1 MFKGSNAPMKFRRSS
16 AMATDVAILRFFVHA
31 ILALHALSSVGAFT
45 PLNLAFRSQQY
56 GVWGVR
62 IMSTSSHASK
72 KRQSWR
78 VLRAEAEASATTNES
93 SLPSPLVMAKF
104 ALPTLAMRL
113 ATPVKRYL

>member
-1 MFKGSNAPMKFRRSS
+1 
-16 AMATDVAILRFFVHA
+16 MATDVAILRFFVHA
-31 ILALHALSSVGAFT
+31 ILALHAVSSVGAFT

-56 GVWGVR
+56 GLCHR
-62 IMSTSSHASK
+62 MRSHASK

-78 VLRAEAEASATTNES
+78 VLRAETEASATTNES
-93 SLPSPLVMAKF
+93 SIPSPLVMAKF